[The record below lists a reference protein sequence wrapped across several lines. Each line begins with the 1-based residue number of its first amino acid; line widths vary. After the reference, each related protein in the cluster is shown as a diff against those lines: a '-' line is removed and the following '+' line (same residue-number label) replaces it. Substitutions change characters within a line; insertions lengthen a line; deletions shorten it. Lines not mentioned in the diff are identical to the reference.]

1 MVCSAMVSP
10 LTRLPGLFHES
21 NGRRVYCCLM
31 EIAWYI
37 YAILLLGVTGVACVA
52 AISVWMLTRRRD
64 CLVAAVGFFAYALD
78 TTIIFFDEYIRVK
91 PVGDEFVVGVLIHPL
106 LQVPLSAL
114 LVLCVWYWVLARCHV
129 RVSQLVAIGA
139 SAGVLVV
146 LCLVAPVE
154 GFADRV
160 RSMLYWGLR
169 DLGVIGALVYA
180 FWWYRHRANAAI
192 RADMAGHRVVF
203 GACVSLAALMLAEDV
218 GNILLTGA
226 DGVFGLVG
234 GMAWHL
240 TERNVS
246 ENVMI
251 VCCAVWFVAYAR
263 RLMSVFSHRP
273 ALPADERLSHAM
285 SDAFESKLLVFVDE
299 HGLSTREL
307 EVLRL
312 VLNGNDAQNI
322 ASKLV
327 ISVGTVKSHLHRIY
341 KKTGVSGRDELI
353 GVFWR
358 A

>member
-1 MVCSAMVSP
+1 
-10 LTRLPGLFHES
+10 
-21 NGRRVYCCLM
+21 M